1 MSWFIVI
8 FFGAAITT
16 CLGLASYFYSR
27 ANSARRS
34 AAFLDRVSG
43 GMEARSDLMELD
55 HKPSRLSKNKR
66 IQEFLRDAP
75 FAAELAD
82 LLDQSG
88 LPTTVAGL
96 LVQMAGF
103 FMVTM
108 LGSLVLGLEL
118 AAAFF
123 IGCGFASTPV
133 LFVVRAKQ
141 RRSMAFEAQLPQALE
156 LIGLYLRSGRSLP
169 QAFIGATEEITP
181 PAAEEFMSA
190 AEEYRLGRPLDVSLK
205 RLASKYP
212 TSLGFRLFAIAV
224 SVLGQTGGNLVEV
237 LERIKKTLDAGV
249 TYGLRLKALTGES
262 RMSAWILGLLPGFF
276 LLLTAALNPLY
287 FNAFFNYT
295 MGRVLFGIFM
305 FFWGMGILWIRN
317 LMTSKLL

>member
-8 FFGAAITT
+8 FFGAGITA
-16 CLGLASYFYSR
+16 CLGISAYFYSR
-27 ANSARRS
+27 SNSARRS

-43 GMEARSDLMELD
+43 GLEAQSDLVELD
-55 HKPSRLSKNKR
+55 DKPSRLSKNKS
-66 IQEFLRDAP
+66 IQKMLRDAP
-75 FAAELAD
+75 FAAEAAA

-103 FMVTM
+103 FLVIMVFA
-108 LGSLVLGLEL
+108 LVLGLEV

-123 IGCGFASTPV
+123 IGAGMASMPV
-133 LFVVRAKQ
+133 LFVIRARQ
-141 RRSMAFEAQLPQALE
+141 RRSIAFEAQLPQALE

-205 RLASKYP
+205 RLAMKYP

-262 RMSAWILGLLPGFF
+262 RMSAWILGILPGFF
-276 LLLTAALNPLY
+276 LLLTAALNPVY
-287 FNAFFNYT
+287 FNAFFNFT
-295 MGRVLFGIFM
+295 MGRLLFGIFL

-317 LMTSKLL
+317 LMNSKLM